1 MRSHA
6 PSPDTR
12 LNVSV
17 PTTAE
22 ILSFNEPDVPAG
34 ASPWVVPPVSSP
46 ILIVDP
52 DPTWPQRAET
62 VRERVMEA
70 LGVRALRVEHVGSTA
85 VPGLP
90 AKPILDLDLTVADP
104 SDERVWLPR
113 LEAIGFT
120 LTVREPW
127 WHEHRLL
134 RLDPKSEAL
143 PTSAGDLNVFLHVF
157 GPDSPELIKHVVFRN
172 WLRANS
178 ADRDRYAAAKRRAAE
193 GPASSMT
200 EYNVRKTAVIREIYQ
215 RAFDATGFI
224 ASSPS

>member
-1 MRSHA
+1 MI
-6 PSPDTR
+6 D
-12 LNVSV
+12 
-17 PTTAE
+17 
-22 ILSFNEPDVPAG
+22 
-34 ASPWVVPPVSSP
+34 
-46 ILIVDP
+46 
-52 DPTWPQRAET
+52 
-62 VRERVMEA
+62 A

-104 SDERVWLPR
+104 SDERVWLPQ
-113 LEAIGFT
+113 LEAAGFT

-134 RLDPKSEAL
+134 RLG
-143 PTSAGDLNVFLHVF
+143 PTTAESPAPVGDLTVFLHVF

-193 GPASSMT
+193 RPAISMT
-200 EYNVRKTAVIREIYQ
+200 QYNTRKAPVIREIYR
-215 RAFDATGFI
+215 RAFDAAGFS
-224 ASSPS
+224 ASAPSSAR